1 MEFFGNYN
9 LNFLIIRNFL
19 DNKEILFR
27 VHKKKKDYG
36 LYLNIALPQMS
47 WIKINQKT
55 IHHADANRCD
65 RLKNTREY

>member
-27 VHKKKKDYG
+27 VHKKKKIMDY
-36 LYLNIALPQMS
+36 I
-47 WIKINQKT
+47 
-55 IHHADANRCD
+55 
-65 RLKNTREY
+65 

>member
-27 VHKKKKDYG
+27 VHKKKKR
-36 LYLNIALPQMS
+36 L
-47 WIKINQKT
+47 WIIFKYCITSNELDKDQPK
-55 IHHADANRCD
+55 D
-65 RLKNTREY
+65 NTPR